1 MEWWRSE
8 VYVLFL
14 YDAVEKFVK
23 NITRFFAQIVIS
35 LKVHHVKK
43 MTFLFRIIFFTP
55 YFKKDGLFQTFFSS
69 NIFSSRKMKC
79 AWYTDDEFL
88 SFLEQEHLF
97 RKLLRK
103 LDLALMKNGKKIFS
117 RSLIYLGLC
126 NTNLMKFMDEIEII
140 F

>member
-1 MEWWRSE
+1 MMEEWGIYTFSIWCSGKIR
-8 VYVLFL
+8 
-14 YDAVEKFVK
+14 EK
-23 NITRFFAQIVIS
+23 ITRFFAQIEIVS
-35 LKVHHVKK
+35 LKVHHVEK
-43 MTFLFRIIFFTP
+43 MTFLFWIIFFTP

-69 NIFSSRKMKC
+69 NIFSFRKMKC
-79 AWYTDDEFL
+79 AWYNDDEFL

-117 RSLIYLGLC
+117 RSLMYLGLC

>member
-1 MEWWRSE
+1 MMEEWGIYTFSIWCSGKIR
-8 VYVLFL
+8 
-14 YDAVEKFVK
+14 EK
-23 NITRFFAQIVIS
+23 ITRFFAQIVS

-43 MTFLFRIIFFTP
+43 KMKFLIRIIFFTP

-69 NIFSSRKMKC
+69 NIFSFRKMKC
-79 AWYTDDEFL
+79 AWYNDDEFL

-117 RSLIYLGLC
+117 RSLMYLGLC

>member
-1 MEWWRSE
+1 MMEEWGIDTFSIWCSGKIRE
-8 VYVLFL
+8 KTTPFH
-14 YDAVEKFVK
+14 VE
-23 NITRFFAQIVIS
+23 
-35 LKVHHVKK
+35 K
-43 MTFLFRIIFFTP
+43 MTFLFWIIFFTP

-69 NIFSSRKMKC
+69 NIFPSRKMKC

>member
-8 VYVLFL
+8 VYILFL

-23 NITRFFAQIVIS
+23 YHSFFRSDSIIKSTSCQ
-35 LKVHHVKK
+35 KKK
-43 MTFLFRIIFFTP
+43 MKFLFRIIFFTP

-103 LDLALMKNGKKIFS
+103 LDLALMKIGKKIFS
-117 RSLIYLGLC
+117 KFFGKVGVSYILGYA
-126 NTNLMKFMDEIEII
+126 TQI
-140 F
+140 